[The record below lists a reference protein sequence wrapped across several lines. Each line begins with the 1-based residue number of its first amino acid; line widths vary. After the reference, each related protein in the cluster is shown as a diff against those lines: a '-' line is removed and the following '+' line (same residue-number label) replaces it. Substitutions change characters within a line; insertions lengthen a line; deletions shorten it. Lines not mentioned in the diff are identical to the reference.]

1 MPFGMRDWAVLCLAL
16 LSVGCSS
23 DEDPSGES
31 TEKLPSA
38 DEWRSIGYD
47 SHNTRH
53 NRGEHQL
60 DTLNVAG
67 LKPKWLVLD
76 VKIGVTSTP
85 AVVDGIVYFGEW
97 GGTVRAVRADDGA
110 EVWRTPVR
118 GRPRA
123 TPLVTDDRVFVSSG
137 REVFALER
145 EGGAVLW
152 AQVIDEHPNVVLD
165 SSPVWA
171 DGRIVIGVSSYEIGV
186 QKDDYTAR
194 GNIVALE
201 PEGGSVLWRV
211 YVSEND
217 ATSGAGVSVWSSAAV
232 DRTRKLVFIGTG
244 NTYEEPASP
253 RSDAIVAIAYET
265 GEVRWVTQFTEG
277 DVFTVPKLG
286 PGVDADIGASPNLFR
301 IGSRDV
307 VGAGSKAGL
316 YKALDRDTGDVV
328 WEVTLGKGSPLGGIM
343 STSAVDEAHVY
354 VSSNAPGG
362 SVTAAFRQ
370 SDGSTAWEAPL
381 PSPVYGALT
390 LANGVLYQPTHNG
403 VAYAL
408 DATSGSVLW
417 QADLQ
422 SDLGGGISVV
432 GGSIYVPRGFEFLSA
447 THQDAGGVV
456 AFSLDGAKTLDFP
469 KDAGSDAGTDAG
481 DAGAVSVAQ
490 CIAAAPATL
499 SAACSD
505 CACNC
510 NAAAMAA
517 CGVTCW
523 DFYACI
529 IASCSG
535 QFASDA
541 SADAST
547 DASACVAQAC
557 TDAKLVP
564 GDVQAATQLAAPCMV
579 RCSASCG
586 D

>member
-1 MPFGMRDWAVLCLAL
+1 MRAWAVASLVACTA
-16 LSVGCSS
+16 GCASDDAASQASS
-23 DEDPSGES
+23 D
-31 TEKLPSA
+31 TLPNV

-47 SHNTRH
+47 AHNTRH

-60 DTLNVAG
+60 DTANVSG
-67 LKPKWLVLD
+67 LKPKWLLLD
-76 VKIGVTSTP
+76 VTIGVTSTP

-97 GGTVRAVRADDGA
+97 GGTVRAVRAADGT

-123 TPLVTDDRVFVSSG
+123 TPLVTDDRVFVASG
-137 REVFALER
+137 REVFALNR

-152 AQVIDEHPNVVLD
+152 AKVIDEHPNVVLD
-165 SSPVWA
+165 SSPIWA
-171 DGRIVIGVSSYEIGV
+171 DGRIVVGVSSYEIGV
-186 QKDDYTAR
+186 LKEDYTFR
-194 GNIVALE
+194 GNIVALD
-201 PEGGSVLWRV
+201 PEHAGDELWRV

-232 DRTRKLVFIGTG
+232 DRTRKMVFIGTG
-244 NTYEEPASP
+244 NTYEQPASP
-253 RSDAIVAIAYET
+253 RSDAIVAIKYET

-328 WEVTLGKGSPLGGIM
+328 WEVTLGRGSPLGGIM
-343 STSAVDEAHVY
+343 STSAVDDAHVY
-354 VSSNAPGG
+354 VSSNGPGG

-370 SDGSTAWEAPL
+370 EDGSTAWEAPL

-390 LANGVLYQPTHNG
+390 LANGVLYQPTHTG

-408 DATSGSVLW
+408 EASSGAVLW

-447 THQDAGGVV
+447 THVDAGGLV
-456 AFSLDGAKTLDFP
+456 AFSLDGAQTLDFT
-469 KDAGSDAGTDAG
+469 KDAGTDAADAG
-481 DAGAVSVAQ
+481 DAGAVTVAQ
-490 CIAAAPATL
+490 CLAAAPATL
-499 SAACSD
+499 STACRE
-505 CACNC
+505 CTCNC
-510 NAAAMAA
+510 DAAAMAA

-523 DFYACI
+523 DFYFCI
-529 IASCSG
+529 TTSCSD
-535 QFASDA
+535 QFSDA

-547 DASACVAQAC
+547 GAGACVAQAC